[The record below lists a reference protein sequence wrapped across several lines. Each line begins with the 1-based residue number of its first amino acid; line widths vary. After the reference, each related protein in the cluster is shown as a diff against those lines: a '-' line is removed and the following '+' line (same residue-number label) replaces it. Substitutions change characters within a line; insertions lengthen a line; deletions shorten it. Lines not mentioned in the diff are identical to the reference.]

1 MLSTGYMFIAVK
13 YVVDESIDD
22 GGLADCLIP
31 KKDYLV
37 LQQWRN
43 RAFRHI
49 EVADVRRHF

>member
-31 KKDYLV
+31 QEDYLV